1 MQPAE
6 DQPWWSA
13 YFDDEFLR
21 LYRPFLT
28 PEDTLRE
35 VDTVVKILGFRRGEQ
50 VLDLAC
56 GWGRHAVEL
65 ARAGYRVSGLDRSE
79 SLLRHARGMAAEA
92 GVQVWWVRGDVRE
105 LPWSEQ
111 FAAVTCFFSSLGY
124 FLSDAEDLRALCSVR
139 DALLPDGAFLM
150 ETMHR
155 DLVAR
160 EFAERDWWE
169 GEHGEHVWVERQF
182 DPVEGVSREW
192 LRWQGADG
200 TSGEKFHEIRVRS
213 ATEWAALLRRA
224 GLEPEEWYGD
234 WNLDPFTRESER
246 LIVLAKR
253 VE

>member
-1 MQPAE
+1 MQAAE
-6 DQPWWSA
+6 DQPWWSE
-13 YFDDEFLR
+13 YFDDEFLH

-28 PEDTLRE
+28 REDTLRE
-35 VDTVVKILGFRRGEQ
+35 VEAVVEIFGTRYGAE

-65 ARAGYRVSGLDRSE
+65 ALAGCRVSGLDRSE
-79 SLLRHARGMAAEA
+79 TLLRHARGMAAEA
-92 GVQVWWVRGDVRE
+92 GVPVRWVRGDIRE
-105 LPWSEQ
+105 LPWSEH
-111 FAAVTCFFSSLGY
+111 FPAITCFFSSLGY
-124 FLSDAEDLRALCSVR
+124 FLSDAEDLRALRSVR
-139 DALLPDGAFLM
+139 DALKPDGVFLL

-155 DLVAR
+155 DLIAR

-169 GEHGEHVWVERQF
+169 GERGEHVWVEREF
-182 DPVEGVSREW
+182 DAVEGVSREY
-192 LRWQGADG
+192 LRWRKPDG

-213 ATEWAALLRRA
+213 ATEWGALLRRA

-234 WNLDPFTRESER
+234 WNLDPFTPQSER